1 MRLVIMFQVMQLLLQ
16 LSSLTPVS
24 SARSL
29 VFNLSP
35 QRVAEVIHA
44 VSNNVSSYATAPAV
58 IEPNSGRFSKKFG
71 FQSISTKSS

>member
-16 LSSLTPVS
+16 SSSLTPGA

-29 VFNLSP
+29 VFDLSP

-44 VSNNVSSYATAPAV
+44 VSNNDSSYATAPAV
-58 IEPNSGRFSKKFG
+58 IEPNSALFSEKFG